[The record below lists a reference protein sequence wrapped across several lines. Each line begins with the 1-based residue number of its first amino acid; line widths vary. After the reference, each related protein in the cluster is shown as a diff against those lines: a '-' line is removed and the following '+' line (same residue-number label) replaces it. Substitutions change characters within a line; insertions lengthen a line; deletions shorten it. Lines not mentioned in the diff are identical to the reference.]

1 MSGGHERDRYV
12 VTVGVTVQRGDVV
25 PVRFGKW
32 GGRPHWEMDLRYLG
46 SDQFGEWLGSPAGM
60 PMRRPGMSTRTDAE
74 CAFLVPRAAD
84 FVASFN
90 GRGVPTAIYVDV
102 TDRPHWDGGTVRA
115 VDLDLDVVKKWEGTV
130 LVDDE
135 DEFAEHQAELGYP
148 ADVVD
153 AAQRSCDALV
163 AAIAGGVEPWATV
176 GHRWCA
182 EAVQLELAPLPAW
195 AEQH

>member
-1 MSGGHERDRYV
+1 MSGRHERDRYV
-12 VTVGVTVQRGDVV
+12 VTVEVTLQRGDVV

-32 GGRPHWEMDLRYLG
+32 GGRPRWEMDLRYLG
-46 SDQFGEWLGSPAGM
+46 SDEFGDWLGSPAGM
-60 PMRRPGMSTRTDAE
+60 PMRRPGWTTQTDAE
-74 CAFLVPRAAD
+74 CAFLVPRDAD

-102 TDRPHWDGGTVRA
+102 TDRPRWADGTVRA
-115 VDLDLDVVKKWEGTV
+115 IDLDLDVVKRWEGTV

-135 DEFAEHQAELGYP
+135 DEFAEHQVELGYP
-148 ADVVD
+148 ADVVA

-163 AAIAGGVEPWATV
+163 AAIARDEEPWASV

-182 EAVQLELAPLPAW
+182 EAVGLELAPLPDW
-195 AEQH
+195 AHHG